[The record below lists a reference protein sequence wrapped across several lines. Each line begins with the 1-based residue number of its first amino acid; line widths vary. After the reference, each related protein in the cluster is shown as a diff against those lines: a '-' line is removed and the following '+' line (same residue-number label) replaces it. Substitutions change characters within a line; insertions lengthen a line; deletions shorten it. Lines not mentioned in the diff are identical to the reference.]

1 MAVTEAIEKG
11 FNFSFEG
18 KMEFGKQIFPTRN

>member
-11 FNFSFEG
+11 FNFRG
-18 KMEFGKQIFPTRN
+18 IKDGWQADILTRNW